1 MEIAQKISSM
11 VLSLRKKVSIRVR
24 QPLNKI
30 LIPVLDEKFRRKVE
44 SIQDL
49 ILAEVNVKQI
59 EYISDT
65 SGILVKKIRPNFKV
79 LGKKVGALM
88 KDVAAAIS
96 ALTQEDIA
104 RFERESKLD
113 LLIVNQPVTLV
124 MEDVEIL
131 SEDIP
136 GWEVASDGN
145 LTVALD
151 IQVDAKLREE
161 GIAREFVNRIQNLR
175 KDKGFEVTDKIDL
188 EVLNDSSIKASIL
201 NNKIYIC
208 AEILATSLEFVDSL
222 NDKDAVNIEVDED
235 IQTTISI
242 KKNTSSLVN

>member
-1 MEIAQKISSM
+1 
-11 VLSLRKKVSIRVR
+11 
-24 QPLNKI
+24 
-30 LIPVLDEKFRRKVE
+30 VLDEKFQTKVE
-44 SIQDL
+44 SIKDL

-65 SGILVKKIRPNFKV
+65 SGILVKKVKPNFKV

-88 KDVAAAIS
+88 KEVASAI
-96 ALTQEDIA
+96 AGLKKEDIA
-104 RFERESKLD
+104 MFEQEGKLD
-113 LLIVNQPVTLV
+113 LIIINQPVTLSL
-124 MEDVEIL
+124 EDVEIL

-151 IQVDAKLREE
+151 IHIDDKLREE
-161 GIAREFVNRIQNLR
+161 GIAREFINRIQNLR

-188 EVLNDSSIKASIL
+188 EVLNDSSIKDSIL

-208 AEILATSLEFVDSL
+208 AEILATSLEFVDTL
-222 NDKDAVNIEVDED
+222 NDKDSVSIEVDED
-235 IQTTISI
+235 IKTTISI
-242 KKNTSSLVN
+242 KKNKASLMN